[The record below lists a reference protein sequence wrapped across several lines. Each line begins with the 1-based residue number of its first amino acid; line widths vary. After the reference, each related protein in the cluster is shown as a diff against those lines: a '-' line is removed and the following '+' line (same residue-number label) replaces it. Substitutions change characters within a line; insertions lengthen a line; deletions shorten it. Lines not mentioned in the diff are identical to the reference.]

1 MYMDMSIIVRFLGMT
16 KVWGTLT
23 CLFFLSMAG
32 ETETLK
38 IQSFEEVEST
48 VELQIDHQGFQ

>member
-1 MYMDMSIIVRFLGMT
+1 MISRIPWYRMNMYMDMSIIVRFLGMT

-38 IQSFEEVEST
+38 TS
-48 VELQIDHQGFQ
+48 D

>member
-1 MYMDMSIIVRFLGMT
+1 MISRIPLYRMNMYMDMSITVRFLWMT

-23 CLFFLSMAG
+23 CLLFFLSMAG

-38 IQSFEEVEST
+38 TS
-48 VELQIDHQGFQ
+48 D